1 MKQISIII
9 LLGTSFILAACG
21 DEVARSQTAKVNLK
35 VNTSEEN
42 TQLKSN
48 SMPNP
53 KGNSLTETDGKC
65 QPKNIPSSEGSSQS
79 INVNETIPTPESREA
94 FDDWLRDIFG
104 AVQVATLANR
114 KFINEYY
121 WEGDLNAD
129 GCRDVAVIVQGF
141 KDKTG
146 LVSTEN
152 FATGTT
158 VQNLRSKA
166 IFKGGDTAKIPF
178 SKAFALQIQPKQ
190 EIALAIVFGGKKGWS
205 WKYNAPGREF
215 LLYDSIFNPSQV
227 LDYEAAS
234 MQFSIVNRNKPEEDD
249 DDLLY
254 RFPANAVG
262 DCIYTATQIK
272 RKKVKFSEL
281 SNKFLICFDGE
292 FFFSKN
298 LPDSK
303 SYPD

>member
-1 MKQISIII
+1 MKQFSIII
-9 LLGTSFILAACG
+9 LLGMSFILAACA
-21 DEVARSQTAKVNLK
+21 DKVARSQTAKVTSK

-48 SMPNP
+48 PTPTP
-53 KGNSLTETDGKC
+53 KGNSSTENAGKC
-65 QPKNIPSSEGSSQS
+65 QPKNVSSSEGDSQ
-79 INVNETIPTPESREA
+79 NFDVDETILTPDSRKA
-94 FDDWLRDIFG
+94 FDDWLHNIFG

-129 GCRDVAVIVQGF
+129 GCRDVAIIVQGS
-141 KDKTG
+141 KDKSG
-146 LVSTEN
+146 VVSTEN

-166 IFKGGDTAKIPF
+166 IFKGGDAAKIPF
-178 SKAFALQIQPKQ
+178 SKAFALQIKPKQ
-190 EIALAIVFGGKKGWS
+190 EIAVAIVFGGEKGWS
-205 WKYNAPGREF
+205 WKHNAAGREF
-215 LLYDSIFNPSQV
+215 LLYDSIFKPSQV
-227 LDYEAAS
+227 LDYEATS
-234 MQFSIVNRNKPEEDD
+234 TQFSIVNRDKPEED

-281 SNKFLICFDGE
+281 SNKFLICFDGK
-292 FFFSKN
+292 FFFNKK

-303 SYPD
+303 SYPE